1 MFLDQ
6 DARSVL
12 LMGINKVSDFVSRTM
27 GPGGKTINI
36 KRGGNNHIT
45 KDGVTVAK
53 HFVVQDPAEQ
63 VGVDLIIEAAKKTLV
78 EAGDG
83 TTTTTV
89 MARTMMLDGHQR
101 LSLKRLNTN
110 RIIKEMINFSEIA
123 IEAITKQSIVASLD
137 TEAGAKL
144 LFQVG
149 TISANG
155 DIAMAKMCIEAIKA
169 VGAEPTNITFT
180 EAEFDEVD
188 SMKLNT
194 GMFIPSRV
202 GGEILGPFTRRT
214 LKRLGDI
221 GRVAVLI
228 IPSLDQEV
236 SLTRE
241 LHDLMK
247 VVSKQGHGC
256 LVVCK
261 QPATNLKTQIINDTD
276 RHQVAYISPS
286 LHGNKYIQL
295 CEDLI
300 TLTGASLI
308 NGDRDETNP
317 LPNIYLGYT
326 ETVEIT
332 KDNMSLVN
340 PDRDG
345 SEEHQK
351 LIVAVEKMIKEDT
364 NKVARQMLK
373 ERLARL
379 STGVATI
386 RVTGD
391 SGHDMIERIDRYD
404 DCVRAICTSIKS
416 GVVRGGGAA
425 YLSAAYQ
432 LMEQEVDP
440 LDQERKIARDL
451 IEAALVTPYNVITMN
466 AMNYIPK
473 INGRQLVK
481 ETNLTI
487 DVWTGE
493 FIDAIE
499 NGILD
504 PLGVQTAAI
513 RSAVKVTS
521 VFLNTG
527 GMYQG
532 RNEFM

>member
-1 MFLDQ
+1 MFLDN
-6 DARSVL
+6 DARTVL
-12 LMGINKVSDFVSRTM
+12 LMGINKVADFVGRTM

-63 VGVDLIIEAAKKTLV
+63 VGVDLIIDAAKKTLV

-110 RIIKEMINFSEIA
+110 RIIKEMITFSEIA
-123 IEAITKQSIVASLD
+123 IEAISKQSFKVSLN
-137 TEAGAKL
+137 TEEGIKL
-144 LFQVG
+144 LLQVG

-155 DIAMAKMCIEAIKA
+155 DGAMAAMCLEAIKA
-169 VGAEPTNITFT
+169 VGPEPSNISFV
-180 EAEFDEVD
+180 EAEFDEMD
-188 SMKLNT
+188 SIKLNT
-194 GMFIPSRV
+194 GMFVPSRV

-214 LKRLGDI
+214 LKRVNDA
-221 GRVAVLI
+221 GRVAVI
-228 IPSLDQEV
+228 IAPTLDQEV

-241 LHDLMK
+241 LDDLLRIIRK
-247 VVSKQGHGC
+247 HGHGC
-256 LVVCK
+256 LIVCK
-261 QPATNLKTQIINDTD
+261 QPASNLKTVIVNETD
-276 RHQVAYISPS
+276 RNQLAYISPS
-286 LHGNKYIQL
+286 LHGNKYVQL

-300 TLTGASLI
+300 TLTGASLV
-308 NGDRDETNP
+308 NEDREATNP
-317 LPNIYLGYT
+317 LPNLYLGYT
-326 ETVEIT
+326 ESVEIT

-345 SEEHQK
+345 SDEHQD
-351 LIVAVEKMIKEDT
+351 LIIAVETMIKEET
-364 NKVARQMLK
+364 NKHNRQMLK

-391 SGHDMIERIDRYD
+391 GGHDMIERIDRYD

-432 LMEQEVDP
+432 LMDQIVDP

-451 IEAALVTPYNVITMN
+451 IEAALVSPFNTITMN
-466 AMNYIPK
+466 ALNYIPK
-473 INGRQLVK
+473 INGRKLVD
-481 ETNLTI
+481 ETNLTV
-487 DVWTGE
+487 DVWSGD
-493 FIDAIE
+493 FIDAFE

-504 PLGVQTAAI
+504 PLGVQIAAI

-532 RNEFM
+532 RNEFL